1 MQFTVV
7 RPRVWP
13 TVASEARSRARRA
26 RAGDA
31 VRSGTDYRGCV
42 AVQASPY
49 AISSRKHPGFTG
61 GISRALSRHLLDA
74 EAGADGCIRGPCRAP
89 GDPAGTV
96 GMPRDGEE
104 KTRRET
110 TSASAQAAQSR
121 FSIAARRA
129 FPWQFERDRHTHQLL
144 TETAVCRH
152 HWSGTAAQLTV
163 RVTHAHRSPL

>member
-1 MQFTVV
+1 MRDVELEQVSRRVCDDKPGVLKAVGRVDERETVSAVVGRSVTHRDV
-7 RPRVWP
+7 RQGLCG
-13 TVASEARSRARRA
+13 SRNG

-31 VRSGTDYRGCV
+31 VRSGTDYRSCV

-74 EAGADGCIRGPCRAP
+74 EAGADGCIRRPCRAP

-129 FPWQFERDRHTHQLL
+129 FPWQFERDRH
-144 TETAVCRH
+144 
-152 HWSGTAAQLTV
+152 S
-163 RVTHAHRSPL
+163 